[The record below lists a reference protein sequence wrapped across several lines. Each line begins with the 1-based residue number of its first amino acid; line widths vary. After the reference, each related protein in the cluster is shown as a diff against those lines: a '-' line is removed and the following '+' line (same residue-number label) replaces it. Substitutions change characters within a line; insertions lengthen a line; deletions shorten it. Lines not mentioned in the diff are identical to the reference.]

1 MRGSATDTSINSNC
15 LNTAKTTS
23 ITANSPFDYGMQ
35 TAGIVVSK
43 SNTCNGDGAQ
53 TDNIFTITGTVDIL
67 NIWGVCTEA
76 TNATDLAAC
85 SFAIYDG
92 TATLELT
99 DSGAP
104 TDCSGINVGD
114 VVFKNG
120 ASATVALARLNNDA
134 GALSDLTQTKTR
146 VTKKLAVATYI
157 QFLFNGDVNTD
168 VDLLFYVRYVPV
180 SADGALVAS

>member
-1 MRGSATDTSINSNC
+1 MQYDSSAQELNMAIPTSPVANSINSIARRSGG
-15 LNTAKTTS
+15 L
-23 ITANSPFDYGMQ
+23 I
-35 TAGIVVSK
+35 VSK
-43 SNTCNGDGAQ
+43 TNTCNGDGAQ
-53 TDNIFTITGTVDIL
+53 TDNIFTITGSVEIL

-114 VVFKNG
+114 FIFKNG
-120 ASATVALARLNNDA
+120 ASATVALVRHNNDA
-134 GALSDLTQTKTR
+134 AVLTDVVETKVR
-146 VTKKLAVATYI
+146 VTKKLATATYI
-157 QFLFNGDVNTD
+157 QFLFNGDANTD
-168 VDLLFYVRYVPV
+168 VDILFYVTYVPR
-180 SADGALVAS
+180 SADGAIVAA